1 MPESHQAWKVKL
13 VTAFIIVCDL
23 HNYRDGAFRGR
34 ITEDT
39 TFEGAIEIFLR
50 SNAFSTE
57 EKKQYITPMLLH
69 VRRCEI
75 LESQKPDDGVLEE
88 QRGRIKKYFEIF
100 PQQDSQELGMENL
113 SLSKSASVHVVEDD
127 GEVTDDSSGKRIGT
141 RHGGEDVSDHE
152 ISEGEDDENDPADGH
167 AVEFETEAGWYTML
181 VCADDDEVVTSKV
194 FKCRKEELTGRSKP
208 VFESNDKD
216 EVATFIK
223 IEEKIALL
231 TALRKEAESNVEV
244 KKKEL
249 ETVQAERDELVK
261 MIEGQREGH

>member
-13 VTAFIIVCDL
+13 VTAFIVVCDW

-34 ITEDT
+34 VTGDT

-57 EKKQYITPMLLH
+57 EKKQYITPLLLH

-75 LESQKPDDGVLEE
+75 LERQGPDDDVLEQ

-100 PQQDSQELGMENL
+100 PQQDSHELEMENL
-113 SLSKSASVHVVEDD
+113 SLSKSVSAHIVEDD
-127 GEVTDDSSGKRIGT
+127 GEATDDGSEKRIGT
-141 RHGGEDVSDHE
+141 RHGDEDVSDHE
-152 ISEGEDDENDPADGH
+152 ISEDDDDDDSADGH
-167 AVEFETEAGWYTML
+167 AVDFETEAGWYTML

-194 FKCRKEELTGRSKP
+194 YKCRKEELTGRSKP
-208 VFESNDKD
+208 VFESNDKH

-231 TALRKEAESNVEV
+231 TASRKEAKSDVEA

-249 ETVQAERDELVK
+249 ETVQAERDGFMR